1 MALVDKIDSNSTGL
15 RFCEEASL
23 GVLPAAAAQL
33 WYPAEPNSYSDFG
46 GQVKTLARRPI
57 NASRQNQ
64 KGVIVDL
71 DASGGYNTD
80 VTKTNT
86 LRLLRGFF
94 FAAMREPY
102 DSYAIEDS
110 SPVVDIAVDGTAND
124 YESAAFGLGGEV
136 IANHL
141 LFASGFAIAANNG
154 LKVVDALVADTGI
167 SVTDTGLLDEALN
180 ANGRVQVVGYQFASG
195 TLDVSMASSLP
206 RLTRASGAVDFT
218 TIGLIPGSFIY
229 IGGDSAPTEFVADN
243 NNGWARV
250 RSVAATYI
258 ELDKTTATFTTEVGA
273 ALTIRI
279 FFGKVLKNETAE
291 SGLIVTKS
299 FQWERDLGQKE
310 NTDTDHQGEYLV
322 GSIANEY
329 TLNLKQADKL
339 HADLSFVSIDH
350 ETVDQSVGLKS
361 ATAPATAVP
370 LVSEDAFNATS
381 HVARTRMTILSPTDA
396 NPTPLFGFMTD
407 FNIKINNNVKP
418 SKAIGYLGA
427 FAVTAGQF
435 DVSGEITAYFSD
447 VAAVQ
452 SVRDNEDVTMDV
464 VFVRDN
470 YGVAYDIP
478 LVSLGNGRLDVTQDN
493 PITLPLEM
501 NAAEDRTFHHTLL
514 TTIFNY
520 LPDVAMG

>member
-1 MALVDKIDSNSTGL
+1 
-15 RFCEEASL
+15 
-23 GVLPAAAAQL
+23 
-33 WYPAEPNSYSDFG
+33 
-46 GQVKTLARRPI
+46 
-57 NASRQNQ
+57 
-64 KGVIVDL
+64 
-71 DASGGYNTD
+71 
-80 VTKTNT
+80 
-86 LRLLRGFF
+86 
-94 FAAMREPY
+94 
-102 DSYAIEDS
+102 
-110 SPVVDIAVDGTAND
+110 
-124 YESAAFGLGGEV
+124 
-136 IANHL
+136 
-141 LFASGFAIAANNG
+141 
-154 LKVVDALVADTGI
+154 
-167 SVTDTGLLDEALN
+167 
-180 ANGRVQVVGYQFASG
+180 
-195 TLDVSMASSLP
+195 
-206 RLTRASGAVDFT
+206 
-218 TIGLIPGSFIY
+218 
-229 IGGDSAPTEFVADN
+229 
-243 NNGWARV
+243 
-250 RSVAATYI
+250 
-258 ELDKTTATFTTEVGA
+258 
-273 ALTIRI
+273 
-279 FFGKVLKNETAE
+279 
-291 SGLIVTKS
+291 
-299 FQWERDLGQKE
+299 
-310 NTDTDHQGEYLV
+310 
-322 GSIANEY
+322 
-329 TLNLKQADKL
+329 
-339 HADLSFVSIDH
+339 VSIDH